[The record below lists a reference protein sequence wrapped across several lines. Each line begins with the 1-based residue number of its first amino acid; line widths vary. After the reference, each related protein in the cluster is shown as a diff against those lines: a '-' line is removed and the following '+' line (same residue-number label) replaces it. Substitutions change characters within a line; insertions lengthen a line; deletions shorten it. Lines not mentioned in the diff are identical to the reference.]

1 VVFLYAYSR
10 IGVRANAQW
19 AEGGIFRMTSRP
31 SGQDLAVGI
40 NLGHYRIAEKI
51 GAGGMGEVYR
61 AHDEHLARDVAIK
74 VLPAGTLSDQS
85 ARRHFRNEAL
95 ALSKLNHPGIAT
107 IYDFDTQDGV
117 DFLAMEYIPGI
128 TLSEKLAGRPLPE
141 KEVIALGAQLAEALA
156 AAHAEGVV
164 HRDLKPGNLRVTADG
179 RLKILDFGLAK
190 LRLPVAP
197 SAATE
202 SLEQPLAT
210 AGTLPYMAPEQLL
223 GEEVDARTDIHA
235 AGAVLYEMATGQR
248 PFGKSDHA
256 QLITA
261 ILQQAPARPG
271 QLNPQVSAELER
283 LIGKCLEKEPEN
295 RYQSAKELAVDL
307 RRLGAPS
314 SVTASWRVVERPRP
328 SVGRKILQGL
338 TAGLALTAV
347 LSLTA
352 ALLGTNLNRW
362 RERLFGTEAGARI
375 HSLAVLP
382 LANLSGDAEQEYFAD
397 GMTEDLI
404 TDLSKIGSLKVIS
417 RTSVMQYKNARKPLR
432 EIGRELGVEGVIEG
446 SVRRVGDR
454 VRITA
459 QLIYAPSDTHLW
471 AESYDRDL
479 HDVLKLQ
486 GEVAQVIANAVNAR
500 VTPQEQA
507 RLSGKRPI
515 DPEAYQAYLQGRYYW
530 NKRTEG
536 DIRRAI
542 GYFQQAINRD
552 PNYALA
558 YAGLADSY
566 LVLSLYSSAPW
577 KDTYRQ
583 AKAAATKALEI
594 DDNLAEA
601 HATLAS
607 TRAGEQ
613 WDLAGALTELARA
626 IQLNP
631 NYATGHQWYAE
642 YLICSGDAEKAIAEI
657 RRAQELDPL
666 SPVVTSTYGRILLQ
680 ARRYDEALAQAQKTL
695 QMDANFN
702 PGHQLL
708 GEVYEQR
715 GMFEEA
721 ITEGQKAATL
731 AGESA
736 EEAGRRAL
744 LLKSAYARNG
754 AKGYWEQRL
763 QLAMKDARQSKDLPY
778 ELADSSPYQLAVL
791 NARVGRNEAAVGL
804 LQKAFNEA
812 DFGLYYLKTSPALD
826 GLRSD
831 PRVASLMLRIGVT
844 QNR

>member
-1 VVFLYAYSR
+1 MASR
-10 IGVRANAQW
+10 A
-19 AEGGIFRMTSRP
+19 

-61 AHDEHLARDVAIK
+61 AHDEHLSRDVAIK
-74 VLPAGTLSDQS
+74 VLPSGTLSDQS

-117 DFLAMEYIPGI
+117 DFLVMEYIPGI
-128 TLSEKLAGRPLPE
+128 MLSEKLAGRPLTE
-141 KEVIALGAQLAEALA
+141 KEVIALATQLAEALA
-156 AAHAEGVV
+156 AAHAEGIV
-164 HRDLKPGNLRVTADG
+164 HRDLKPGNLRLTGDG

-190 LRLPVAP
+190 LGLPVIP
-197 SAATE
+197 GAATE
-202 SLEQPLAT
+202 SLDQTLAMS
-210 AGTLPYMAPEQLL
+210 GTLPYMAPEQLL
-223 GEEVDARTDIHA
+223 GKEADARTDIHA

-248 PFGKSDHA
+248 PFGKLERA

-261 ILQQAPARPG
+261 ILQQAPAPPG
-271 QLNPQVSAELER
+271 QLNPRVSAELER

-307 RRLGAPS
+307 RRLGTPS

-328 SVGRKILQGL
+328 RPGRKLLLGL
-338 TAGLALTAV
+338 TGVLVVTAV
-347 LSLTA
+347 L
-352 ALLGTNLNRW
+352 LGLNAMNGW
-362 RERLFGTEAGARI
+362 RERLLGKEAGAGI

-382 LANLSGDAEQEYFAD
+382 LVNLSGDPEQEYFAD
-397 GMTEDLI
+397 GMTEELI

-417 RTSVMQYKNARKPLR
+417 RTSVMQYKNARKPLPQ
-432 EIGRELGVEGVIEG
+432 IGRELGVEGVIEG
-446 SVRRVGDR
+446 SVQRVGDR
-454 VRITA
+454 VRISA
-459 QLIYAPSDTHLW
+459 QLIYAPGDTHLW
-471 AESYDRDL
+471 AETYDRDL

-486 GEVAQVIANAVNAR
+486 GEVARVIANEVNAR
-500 VTPQEQA
+500 VTPREQA
-507 RLSGKRPI
+507 GLSDKQPV

-530 NKRTEG
+530 NKRTEE
-536 DIRRAI
+536 DIRKAI
-542 GYFQQAINRD
+542 ASFQQAINKD

-566 LVLSLYSSAPW
+566 LILSIYSSAPW
-577 KDTYRQ
+577 KETYRE

-607 TRAGEQ
+607 TRAGED
-613 WDLAGALTELARA
+613 WDLQGALTELARA

-631 NYATGHQWYAE
+631 NYGTGHQWYAE
-642 YLICSGDAEKAIAEI
+642 YLICSGDTDKAIAEI

-666 SPVVTSTYGRILLQ
+666 SPVINSTYGRILFQ

-695 QMDANFN
+695 EMDANFY

-708 GEVYEQR
+708 AEVYEQQ
-715 GMFEEA
+715 GMFEAA
-721 ITEGQKAATL
+721 ITEGQRAATL

-736 EEAGRRAL
+736 EEAGRRADL
-744 LLKSAYARNG
+744 LRTAYASHG
-754 AKGYWEQRL
+754 ANAYWEQRL
-763 QLAMKDARQSKDLPY
+763 QLAMKDARLSKDLPY

-804 LQKAFNEA
+804 LQKAFNES
-812 DFGLYYLKTSPALD
+812 DFGLYYLKTAPALD

-844 QNR
+844 QHR

>member
-1 VVFLYAYSR
+1 MVSR
-10 IGVRANAQW
+10 A
-19 AEGGIFRMTSRP
+19 

-61 AHDEHLARDVAIK
+61 AHDEHLSRDVAIK
-74 VLPAGTLSDQS
+74 VLPSGTLSDAS
-85 ARRHFRNEAL
+85 ARKNFRNEAL
-95 ALSKLNHPGIAT
+95 ALSRLNHPGIAT

-117 DFLAMEYIPGI
+117 DFLVMEYIPGI
-128 TLSEKLAGRPLPE
+128 MLSEKLAGRPLAE
-141 KEVIALGAQLAEALA
+141 KEIIALGTQLAEALA

-164 HRDLKPGNLRVTADG
+164 HRDLKPGNLRVTGEG

-190 LRLPVAP
+190 LHLPVKP

-202 SLEQPLAT
+202 TVDHTLAMS
-210 AGTLPYMAPEQLL
+210 GTLPYMAPEQLL
-223 GEEVDARTDIHA
+223 GEDADARTDIHA

-248 PFGKSDHA
+248 PFGRLEGA

-261 ILQQAPARPG
+261 ILQQAPVPPG
-271 QLNPQVSAELER
+271 QLNPRVPAELER
-283 LIGKCLEKEPEN
+283 LIGKCLEKEREN

-307 RRLGAPS
+307 RRLSAPT
-314 SVTASWRVVERPRP
+314 SVTASWRVVERPR
-328 SVGRKILQGL
+328 SRRWRKIVL
-338 TAGLALTAV
+338 GLAAV
-347 LSLTA
+347 LVVA
-352 ALLGTNLNRW
+352 AVLLGLYAVSGW
-362 RERLFGTEAGARI
+362 RERLLGKGTGTGI

-382 LANLSGDAEQEYFAD
+382 LVNLSGDPEQEYFAD
-397 GMTEDLI
+397 GMTEELI

-417 RTSVMQYKNARKPLR
+417 RTSVMQYKNARKPLSQ
-432 EIGRELGVEGVIEG
+432 IGRELGVEGVIEG
-446 SVRRVGDR
+446 SVQRVGDR
-454 VRITA
+454 VRISA
-459 QLIYAPSDTHLW
+459 QLIYAPGDTHLW

-486 GEVAQVIANAVNAR
+486 GEVAQVIATEVNAR
-500 VTPQEQA
+500 VTPKEQA
-507 RLSGKRPI
+507 RLADKRPI

-530 NKRTEG
+530 NKRTEE
-536 DIRRAI
+536 DIRKAI
-542 GYFQQAINRD
+542 GYFQQAINKE

-566 LVLSLYSSAPW
+566 LILSIYSSAPW
-577 KDTYRQ
+577 QETYQQ

-594 DDNLAEA
+594 DDSLAEA
-601 HATLAS
+601 HATLAA
-607 TRAGEQ
+607 TRAGEY
-613 WDLAGALTELARA
+613 WDLNGALTELARA

-642 YLICSGDAEKAIAEI
+642 YLICSGDADKAIAEM

-666 SPVVTSTYGRILLQ
+666 SLVINSTYGRILFQ
-680 ARRYDEALAQAQKTL
+680 ARRYDGALAQARKTL
-695 QMDANFN
+695 EMDANFY

-708 GEVYEQR
+708 AEVYEQR

-721 ITEGQKAATL
+721 ITEGQRAATL

-736 EEAGRRAL
+736 EEARRRASL
-744 LLKSAYARNG
+744 LRSAYARNG
-754 AKGYWEQRL
+754 AKAYWEQRL
-763 QLAMKDARQSKDLPY
+763 QLAMIDAKQSKDLPY

-804 LQKAFNEA
+804 LQKAFNES
-812 DFGLYYLKTSPALD
+812 DYGLYYIKTAPALD

-831 PRVASLMLRIGVT
+831 PRVANLMLRIGVT
-844 QNR
+844 QKR

>member
-1 VVFLYAYSR
+1 
-10 IGVRANAQW
+10 
-19 AEGGIFRMTSRP
+19 MTSRP

-128 TLSEKLAGRPLPE
+128 TLSEKLAGRPLAE
-141 KEVIALGAQLAEALA
+141 KEVIVLGTQLAEALA

-164 HRDLKPGNLRVTADG
+164 HRDLKPGNLRVTGDG

-190 LRLPVAP
+190 LRLPVVPGAP
-197 SAATE
+197 TE
-202 SLEQPLAT
+202 SIDQTLAMS
-210 AGTLPYMAPEQLL
+210 GTLPYMAPEQLL
-223 GEEVDARTDIHA
+223 GEDADARTDIHA
-235 AGAVLYEMATGQR
+235 AGAVLYEMTTGQR
-248 PFGKSDHA
+248 PFGKMERV

-261 ILQQAPARPG
+261 ILRQAPAPPA

-307 RRLGAPS
+307 RRLGTSS
-314 SVTASWRVVERPRP
+314 SVTASWRVVERPR
-328 SVGRKILQGL
+328 SRRGRKVLLGL
-338 TAGLALTAV
+338 TGV
-347 LSLTA
+347 LVVT
-352 ALLGTNLNRW
+352 ALLLGLNAASGW
-362 RERLFGTEAGARI
+362 RERLLGKEAGAGI

-382 LANLSGDAEQEYFAD
+382 LANLSGDPEQEYFAD
-397 GMTEDLI
+397 GMTEELI

-417 RTSVMQYKNARKPLR
+417 RTSVMQYKDARKSLR

-479 HDVLKLQ
+479 HDVLRLQ
-486 GEVAQVIANAVNAR
+486 GEVAQVIANEVNAK
-500 VTPQEQA
+500 VTPQEKA
-507 RLSGKRPI
+507 RLSGKRPV
-515 DPEAYQAYLQGRYYW
+515 DPEAYQAYLEGRYYW
-530 NKRTEG
+530 NKRTEE
-536 DIRRAI
+536 DIRKAI
-542 GYFQQAINRD
+542 GYFQQAINKN

-577 KDTYRQ
+577 QDTYRQ

-601 HATLAS
+601 HAALAS

-642 YLICSGDAEKAIAEI
+642 YMICSGDAEKAIAEI

-666 SPVVTSTYGRILLQ
+666 SLVINSTYGYILFQ
-680 ARRYDEALAQAQKTL
+680 ARRYDDALAQARKTL
-695 QMDANFN
+695 GMDANFYL
-702 PGHQLL
+702 GHELL
-708 GEVYEQR
+708 AEVYEQR

-721 ITEGQKAATL
+721 STERERAATL

-744 LLKSAYARNG
+744 LLRSAYARKG
-754 AKGYWEQRL
+754 AKAYWQERL
-763 QLAMKDARQSKDLPY
+763 QLAMKDAKQSKDLPY
-778 ELADSSPYQLAVL
+778 DLTDSSPYRLAVL
-791 NARVGRNEAAVGL
+791 NARAGQNEAAIGL
-804 LQKAFNEA
+804 LQRAFNER
-812 DFGLYYLKTSPALD
+812 DYGLYYLKTVPALD

-831 PRVASLMLRIGVT
+831 PRVANLMLRIGIT

>member
-1 VVFLYAYSR
+1 M
-10 IGVRANAQW
+10 I
-19 AEGGIFRMTSRP
+19 SRP

-61 AHDEHLARDVAIK
+61 AHDEHLSRDVAIK
-74 VLPAGTLSDQS
+74 VLPSGTLSDQS

-117 DFLAMEYIPGI
+117 DFLVMEYIPGI
-128 TLSEKLAGRPLPE
+128 TLSEKLAGRPLAE
-141 KEVIALGAQLAEALA
+141 KEVIALGMQLAEALA

-164 HRDLKPGNLRVTADG
+164 HRDLKPGNLRVTGDG

-190 LRLPVAP
+190 LRVPVMP

-202 SLEQPLAT
+202 SIDQTLAT
-210 AGTLPYMAPEQLL
+210 VGTLPYMAPEQLL
-223 GEEVDARTDIHA
+223 GEEADVRTDIHA

-248 PFGKSDHA
+248 PFGKMEHA

-261 ILQQAPARPG
+261 ILRQAPAPPA
-271 QLNPQVSAELER
+271 QLNPQVPAELER

-307 RRLGAPS
+307 RRLGTPS
-314 SVTASWRVVERPRP
+314 SVTASWRVLERPR
-328 SVGRKILQGL
+328 STVRRKVLL
-338 TAGLALTAV
+338 GLAGVPVVTAV
-347 LSLTA
+347 L
-352 ALLGTNLNRW
+352 LGLNAVSGW
-362 RERLFGTEAGARI
+362 RERLLGKKPGAGI

-382 LANLSGDAEQEYFAD
+382 LANLSGDPEQEYFAD
-397 GMTEDLI
+397 GMTEELI

-417 RTSVMQYKNARKPLR
+417 RTSVMQYKDARKPLR
-432 EIGRELGVEGVIEG
+432 EIGRELGVDGVIEG

-486 GEVAQVIANAVNAR
+486 GEVAQVIANEVNAK

-515 DPEAYQAYLQGRYYW
+515 DPDAYQAYLQGRYYW
-530 NKRTEG
+530 NKRTEE
-536 DIRRAI
+536 DIRKAI
-542 GYFQQAINRD
+542 GYFQQAINKD

-566 LVLSLYSSAPW
+566 LVMSLYSSAPW
-577 KDTYRQ
+577 QDTYRQ

-607 TRAGEQ
+607 TRAGEE

-666 SPVVTSTYGRILLQ
+666 SLVINSTYGSVLFQ
-680 ARRYDEALAQAQKTL
+680 ARRFDDALAQARKTL
-695 QMDANFN
+695 GMDANFYL
-702 PGHQLL
+702 GHQLL
-708 GEVYEQR
+708 AEVYEQR
-715 GMFEEA
+715 GMFEDA
-721 ITEGQKAATL
+721 ITERQRAATL

-736 EEAGRRAL
+736 EEAGRRASL
-744 LLKSAYARNG
+744 LRSAYAKKG
-754 AKGYWEQRL
+754 AKAYWQERL
-763 QLAMKDARQSKDLPY
+763 QLAMKDAKQSKDLPY
-778 ELADSSPYQLAVL
+778 ELTDSSPYRLAVL
-791 NARVGRNEAAVGL
+791 NARTGRNEAAIGL
-804 LQKAFNEA
+804 LQKAFNER
-812 DFGLYYLKTSPALD
+812 DYGLYYLKAAPALD
-826 GLRSD
+826 GLRTD
-831 PRVASLMLRIGVT
+831 PRVASLMSRIGVT

>member
-1 VVFLYAYSR
+1 MAS
-10 IGVRANAQW
+10 GA
-19 AEGGIFRMTSRP
+19 

-85 ARRHFRNEAL
+85 ARRHFRKEAL

-107 IYDFDTQDGV
+107 IYDFDTQNGV
-117 DFLAMEYIPGI
+117 DFLVMEYIPGI
-128 TLSEKLAGRPLPE
+128 TLNEKLAGRALTE
-141 KEVIALGAQLAEALA
+141 KEVIALGTQLAEGLA
-156 AAHAEGVV
+156 AAHSEGVV
-164 HRDLKPGNLRVTADG
+164 HRDLKPGNLRVTGDG

-190 LRLPVAP
+190 LELPVIP
-197 SAATE
+197 GAATE
-202 SLEQPLAT
+202 SLTDSQAT

-235 AGAVLYEMATGQR
+235 AGAVLYEMATGKR
-248 PFGKSDHA
+248 PFGKLEHA

-261 ILQQAPARPG
+261 ILRQAPPSPS
-271 QLNPQVSAELER
+271 QLNPQMSAELER

-307 RRLGAPS
+307 RRLGTPS
-314 SVTASWRVVERPRP
+314 TVTASWRVVKKPR
-328 SVGRKILQGL
+328 STVGRKVLLGL
-338 TAGLALTAV
+338 TGLLALAAV
-347 LSLTA
+347 LL
-352 ALLGTNLNRW
+352 ALNLNGW
-362 RERLFGTEAGARI
+362 RERLFGMHAGARI

-382 LANLSGDAEQEYFAD
+382 LVNLSRDPEQEYFAD
-397 GMTEDLI
+397 GMTEELI

-417 RTSVMQYKNARKPLR
+417 RTSVMQYKNARKPLPQ
-432 EIGRELGVEGVIEG
+432 IGRELGVEGVIEG
-446 SVRRVGDR
+446 SVQRVGDR
-454 VRITA
+454 VRISA
-459 QLIYAPSDTHLW
+459 QLIYAPGDTHLW

-486 GEVAQVIANAVNAR
+486 GEVAQVIANEVNAR
-500 VTPQEQA
+500 VTPKEQA
-507 RLSGKRPI
+507 RLADKRPI
-515 DPEAYQAYLQGRYYW
+515 DPEAYQAYLEGRYYW

-536 DIRRAI
+536 DIRKAI
-542 GYFQQAINRD
+542 GYFQQAINKD

-566 LVLSLYSSAPW
+566 LILSIYSSAPW
-577 KDTYRQ
+577 QETYRQ

-601 HATLAS
+601 HATLAA
-607 TRAGEQ
+607 TRAGEH
-613 WDLAGALTELARA
+613 WDLEGALTEGARA

-642 YLICSGDAEKAIAEI
+642 YLMCSGDADKAIAEI
-657 RRAQELDPL
+657 RRAQEMDPL
-666 SPVVTSTYGRILLQ
+666 SLVINSTYGRILFQ
-680 ARRYDEALAQAQKTL
+680 ARRYDDALAQAQKTL
-695 QMDANFN
+695 EMDANFY

-708 GEVYEQR
+708 ADVYEQR
-715 GMFEEA
+715 DMFEEA
-721 ITEGQKAATL
+721 ITEGQRAATL
-731 AGESA
+731 AGETV

-744 LLKSAYARNG
+744 LLKSAYEKNG
-754 AKGYWEQRL
+754 AKGYWQERL
-763 QLAMKDARQSKDLPY
+763 QLAMKDAKQSKDLPY

-804 LQKAFNEA
+804 LQKAFNEP
-812 DFGLYYLKTSPALD
+812 DYGLYYLKTSPALD

-831 PRVASLMLRIGVT
+831 PRVVSLMLRIGVT

>member
-1 VVFLYAYSR
+1 
-10 IGVRANAQW
+10 
-19 AEGGIFRMTSRP
+19 MTSRP

-128 TLSEKLAGRPLPE
+128 TLSEKLAGRPLAE
-141 KEVIALGAQLAEALA
+141 KEVIALGTQLAEALA

-164 HRDLKPGNLRVTADG
+164 HRDLKPGNLRVTGDG

-190 LRLPVAP
+190 LRLPVVP
-197 SAATE
+197 GAATE
-202 SLEQPLAT
+202 SIDQTLAMS
-210 AGTLPYMAPEQLL
+210 GTLPYMAPEQLL
-223 GEEVDARTDIHA
+223 GEDADARTDIHA
-235 AGAVLYEMATGQR
+235 AGAVLYEMTTGQR
-248 PFGKSDHA
+248 PFGKMERV

-261 ILQQAPARPG
+261 ILRQAPAPPA

-307 RRLGAPS
+307 RRLGTSS
-314 SVTASWRVVERPRP
+314 SVTASWRVVERPR
-328 SVGRKILQGL
+328 SRLRRK
-338 TAGLALTAV
+338 
-347 LSLTA
+347 
-352 ALLGTNLNRW
+352 ALLGLTGVLVVTALLLGLNAVTGW
-362 RERLFGTEAGARI
+362 RERLLGKQAGAGI

-382 LANLSGDAEQEYFAD
+382 LANLSGDPEQEYFAD
-397 GMTEDLI
+397 GMTEELI

-417 RTSVMQYKNARKPLR
+417 RTSVMQYKDARKPLR

-479 HDVLKLQ
+479 HDVLRLQ
-486 GEVAQVIANAVNAR
+486 GEVAQVIANEVNAK
-500 VTPQEQA
+500 VTPQEKA
-507 RLSGKRPI
+507 RLSGKRPV

-530 NKRTEG
+530 NKRTEE
-536 DIRRAI
+536 DIRKAI
-542 GYFQQAINRD
+542 GYFQQAINKN

-577 KDTYRQ
+577 QDTYRQ

-601 HATLAS
+601 HAALAS

-642 YLICSGDAEKAIAEI
+642 YMICSGDAEKAIAEI

-666 SPVVTSTYGRILLQ
+666 SLVINSTYGYILFQ
-680 ARRYDEALAQAQKTL
+680 ARRYDDALAQARKTL
-695 QMDANFN
+695 GMDANFYL
-702 PGHQLL
+702 GHELL
-708 GEVYEQR
+708 AEVYEQR

-721 ITEGQKAATL
+721 STERERAATL

-744 LLKSAYARNG
+744 LLRSAYARKG
-754 AKGYWEQRL
+754 AKAYWQERL
-763 QLAMKDARQSKDLPY
+763 QLAMKDAKQSKDLPY
-778 ELADSSPYQLAVL
+778 DLTDSSPYRLAVL
-791 NARVGRNEAAVGL
+791 NARAGQNEAAIGL
-804 LQKAFNEA
+804 LQRAFNER
-812 DFGLYYLKTSPALD
+812 DYGLYYLKTVPALD

-831 PRVASLMLRIGVT
+831 PRVANLMLRIGIT

>member
-1 VVFLYAYSR
+1 
-10 IGVRANAQW
+10 
-19 AEGGIFRMTSRP
+19 MTSRP

-61 AHDEHLARDVAIK
+61 AHDEHLSRDVAIK
-74 VLPAGTLSDQS
+74 VLPSGTLSDQS

-117 DFLAMEYIPGI
+117 DFLVMEYIPGI
-128 TLSEKLAGRPLPE
+128 TLSEKLAGRPLAE
-141 KEVIALGAQLAEALA
+141 KEVIALGTQLAEALA

-164 HRDLKPGNLRVTADG
+164 HRDLKPGNVRVTGDG

-190 LRLPVAP
+190 LQLPVMP
-197 SAATE
+197 NAATE
-202 SLEQPLAT
+202 SIDQTLARS
-210 AGTLPYMAPEQLL
+210 GTLPYMAPEQLL
-223 GEEVDARTDIHA
+223 GEEADPRTDIHA

-248 PFGKSDHA
+248 PFGKLERA

-261 ILQQAPARPG
+261 ILQQAPAPPG
-271 QLNPQVSAELER
+271 QLNPRVPADLER

-307 RRLGAPS
+307 RRLSTPS
-314 SVTASWRVVERPRP
+314 SVKASWRVVERPR
-328 SVGRKILQGL
+328 SRVRRKALLGL
-338 TAGLALTAV
+338 TGVLALTAV
-347 LSLTA
+347 LATA
-352 ALLGTNLNRW
+352 VLLGLNLNRW
-362 RERLFGTEAGARI
+362 RDRLLGKEAGARI

-382 LANLSGDAEQEYFAD
+382 LVNLSGDPEQEYFAD
-397 GMTEDLI
+397 GMTEELI

-417 RTSVMQYKNARKPLR
+417 RTSVMQYKDARKPLR

-459 QLIYAPSDTHLW
+459 QLIYASSDTHLW

-486 GEVAQVIANAVNAR
+486 GEVAQIIANEVNAK

-507 RLSGKRPI
+507 RLSGKRSI

-530 NKRTEG
+530 NKRTEE
-536 DIRRAI
+536 DIQKAI
-542 GYFQQAINRD
+542 GYFQKAINKD

-566 LVLSLYSSAPW
+566 LVLSLYSNAPW
-577 KDTYRQ
+577 QDTYRQ

-642 YLICSGDAEKAIAEI
+642 YLVCSGDAEKAIAQI

-666 SPVVTSTYGRILLQ
+666 SLVINSTYGYILFQ
-680 ARRYDEALAQAQKTL
+680 ARRYDDALAQARKTL
-695 QMDANFN
+695 GMDANFYL
-702 PGHQLL
+702 GHQLL
-708 GEVYEQR
+708 GEVNEQR

-721 ITEGQKAATL
+721 ITERQRAATL

-744 LLKSAYARNG
+744 LLRSAYAKKG
-754 AKGYWEQRL
+754 AKGYWQERL
-763 QLAMKDARQSKDLPY
+763 QLAMKDAKQSKDLPY
-778 ELADSSPYQLAVL
+778 ELTDSSPYRLAVL
-791 NARVGRNEAAVGL
+791 NARAGRNEAAIGL
-804 LQKAFNEA
+804 LQKAFNQH
-812 DFGLYYLKTSPALD
+812 DYGLYYLKTAPALD

-831 PRVASLMLRIGVT
+831 PRVASLMLRIGLV

>member
-1 VVFLYAYSR
+1 
-10 IGVRANAQW
+10 
-19 AEGGIFRMTSRP
+19 MTSRP

-40 NLGHYRIAEKI
+40 NLRHYRIAEKI

-117 DFLAMEYIPGI
+117 DFLVMEYIPGI
-128 TLSEKLAGRPLPE
+128 TLSEKLAGRPLAE
-141 KEVIALGAQLAEALA
+141 KEVIALGTQLAEALV

-164 HRDLKPGNLRVTADG
+164 HRDLKPGNLRVTGEG

-190 LRLPVAP
+190 LRLPVMP
-197 SAATE
+197 GAATE
-202 SLEQPLAT
+202 SVDQTLAM

-223 GEEVDARTDIHA
+223 GEEADARTDIHA
-235 AGAVLYEMATGQR
+235 AGAVLYEMTTGQR
-248 PFGKSDHA
+248 PFGKMERV

-261 ILQQAPARPG
+261 ILQQVPAPPV
-271 QLNPQVSAELER
+271 QLNPQVPAELER

-307 RRLGAPS
+307 RRLGTSS
-314 SVTASWRVVERPRP
+314 SVTASWRVVERPR
-328 SVGRKILQGL
+328 SRLRRKVLLGL
-338 TAGLALTAV
+338 TGV
-347 LSLTA
+347 LVVT
-352 ALLGTNLNRW
+352 ALLLGLNVVSGW
-362 RERLFGTEAGARI
+362 RERLLGKEAGAGI

-382 LANLSGDAEQEYFAD
+382 LANLSGDPEQEYFAD
-397 GMTEDLI
+397 GMTEELI

-486 GEVAQVIANAVNAR
+486 GEVAQVIANEVNAK
-500 VTPQEQA
+500 VTPQEKA
-507 RLSGKRPI
+507 GLSGKSPI

-530 NKRTEG
+530 NKRTEE
-536 DIRRAI
+536 DIRKAI
-542 GYFQQAINRD
+542 GYFQQAINKN

-566 LVLSLYSSAPW
+566 LVLSLYSSASW
-577 KDTYRQ
+577 QDTYRQ

-601 HATLAS
+601 HAALAS

-613 WDLAGALTELARA
+613 WDLVGALTELARA

-642 YLICSGDAEKAIAEI
+642 YLICSGDADKAITEI

-666 SPVVTSTYGRILLQ
+666 SLVINSTYGYILFQ
-680 ARRYDEALAQAQKTL
+680 ARRYDDALAQARKTL
-695 QMDANFN
+695 GMDANFYL
-702 PGHQLL
+702 GHQLL
-708 GEVYEQR
+708 AEVYEQR

-721 ITEGQKAATL
+721 ITERQRAATL

-736 EEAGRRAL
+736 EEAGRRSL
-744 LLKSAYARNG
+744 LLRSAYARKG
-754 AKGYWEQRL
+754 AKAYWQERL
-763 QLAMKDARQSKDLPY
+763 QLAMNDAKQSKDLPY
-778 ELADSSPYQLAVL
+778 DLADSSPYRLAVF
-791 NARVGRNEAAVGL
+791 NARAGQNEAAIGL
-804 LQKAFNEA
+804 LQKAFNER
-812 DFGLYYLKTSPALD
+812 DYGLYYLKTVPALD

-831 PRVASLMLRIGVT
+831 PRVASLMLRIGIA
-844 QNR
+844 QNK

>member
-1 VVFLYAYSR
+1 
-10 IGVRANAQW
+10 
-19 AEGGIFRMTSRP
+19 MTSRP

-61 AHDEHLARDVAIK
+61 AHDEHLSRDVAIK
-74 VLPAGTLSDQS
+74 VLPSGTLSDQS
-85 ARRHFRNEAL
+85 ARRHLRNEAL

-117 DFLAMEYIPGI
+117 DFLVMEYIPGI
-128 TLSEKLAGRPLPE
+128 TLSEKLAGRPLAE
-141 KEVIALGAQLAEALA
+141 KEVIALGMQLAEALA

-164 HRDLKPGNLRVTADG
+164 HRDLKPGNLRVTGDG

-190 LRLPVAP
+190 LRVPVMP

-202 SLEQPLAT
+202 SIDQLAMV
-210 AGTLPYMAPEQLL
+210 GTLPYMAPEQLL
-223 GEEVDARTDIHA
+223 GEEADVRTDIHA

-248 PFGKSDHA
+248 PFGKMEHA
-256 QLITA
+256 QLIMA
-261 ILQQAPARPG
+261 ILRQAPAPPA
-271 QLNPQVSAELER
+271 QLNPQVPAELER

-307 RRLGAPS
+307 RRLGTPS
-314 SVTASWRVVERPRP
+314 SVTASWRVVERPR
-328 SVGRKILQGL
+328 STVRRKVLL
-338 TAGLALTAV
+338 SLAGVPVVTAV
-347 LSLTA
+347 L
-352 ALLGTNLNRW
+352 LGLNVVSGW
-362 RERLFGTEAGARI
+362 RERLLGKKAGAGI

-382 LANLSGDAEQEYFAD
+382 LANLSGDPEQEYFAD
-397 GMTEDLI
+397 GMTEELI

-417 RTSVMQYKNARKPLR
+417 RTSVMQYKDARKPLR
-432 EIGRELGVEGVIEG
+432 EIGRELGVDGVIEG

-486 GEVAQVIANAVNAR
+486 GEVAQVIANEINAK

-515 DPEAYQAYLQGRYYW
+515 DPAAYQAYLQGRYYW
-530 NKRTEG
+530 NKRTEE
-536 DIRRAI
+536 DIQKAI
-542 GYFQQAINRD
+542 GYFQQAINKD

-566 LVLSLYSSAPW
+566 LILSIYSSAPW
-577 KDTYRQ
+577 QETYRQ

-601 HATLAS
+601 HATLAA
-607 TRAGEQ
+607 TRAGEH
-613 WDLAGALTELARA
+613 WDLEGALTEGARA

-642 YLICSGDAEKAIAEI
+642 YLICSGDADKAIAEI
-657 RRAQELDPL
+657 RRAQEMDPL
-666 SPVVTSTYGRILLQ
+666 SLVINSTYGRILFQ
-680 ARRYDEALAQAQKTL
+680 ARRYDDALAQAQKTL
-695 QMDANFN
+695 EMDANFY

-708 GEVYEQR
+708 ADVYEQR
-715 GMFEEA
+715 DMFEEA
-721 ITEGQKAATL
+721 ITEGQRAATL
-731 AGESA
+731 AGETA

-744 LLKSAYARNG
+744 LLKSAYEKNG
-754 AKGYWEQRL
+754 AKGYWQERL
-763 QLAMKDARQSKDLPY
+763 QLAMKDAKQSKDLPY

-804 LQKAFNEA
+804 LQKAFNEP
-812 DFGLYYLKTSPALD
+812 DYGLYYLKTSPALD

-831 PRVASLMLRIGVT
+831 PRVVSLMLRIGVT

>member
-1 VVFLYAYSR
+1 
-10 IGVRANAQW
+10 
-19 AEGGIFRMTSRP
+19 MTSRP

-40 NLGHYRIAEKI
+40 NLGHYRIADKI

-117 DFLAMEYIPGI
+117 DFLVMEYIPGI
-128 TLSEKLAGRPLPE
+128 TLSEKLAGRPLAE
-141 KEVIALGAQLAEALA
+141 KEVIALGVQLAEALA

-164 HRDLKPGNLRVTADG
+164 HRDLKPGNLRVTGDG

-190 LRLPVAP
+190 LWLPVMP

-202 SLEQPLAT
+202 SIDQTLAM

-223 GEEVDARTDIHA
+223 GQDADARTDIHA

-248 PFGKSDHA
+248 PFGKLERA

-261 ILQQAPARPG
+261 ILQQSPAPPG
-271 QLNPQVSAELER
+271 QLNPRVPAELER

-307 RRLGAPS
+307 RRLSTPS
-314 SVTASWRVVERPRP
+314 SVTASWRVVERPR
-328 SVGRKILQGL
+328 SRLRRKVVLGL
-338 TAGLALTAV
+338 TGVLVVTAV
-347 LSLTA
+347 L
-352 ALLGTNLNRW
+352 LGLNAVNGW
-362 RERLFGTEAGARI
+362 RERLLGKEAGAGI

-382 LANLSGDAEQEYFAD
+382 LVNLSGDPEQEYFAD
-397 GMTEDLI
+397 GMTEELI

-417 RTSVMQYKNARKPLR
+417 RTSVMQYKNARKPLPQ
-432 EIGRELGVEGVIEG
+432 IGRELGVEGVIEG
-446 SVRRVGDR
+446 SVQRVGDR
-454 VRITA
+454 VRISA
-459 QLIYAPSDTHLW
+459 QLIYAPGDTHLW

-486 GEVAQVIANAVNAR
+486 GEVAQVIANEVNAR
-500 VTPQEQA
+500 VTPKEQA
-507 RLSGKRPI
+507 RLADKRPI

-530 NKRTEG
+530 NKRTQE
-536 DIRRAI
+536 DIRKAI
-542 GYFQQAINRD
+542 GYFQQAINKD

-566 LVLSLYSSAPW
+566 LILSIYSSAPW
-577 KDTYRQ
+577 QDTYRQ

-601 HATLAS
+601 HATLAA
-607 TRAGEQ
+607 TRAGEH
-613 WDLAGALTELARA
+613 WDLEGALTELARA

-642 YLICSGDAEKAIAEI
+642 YLICSGDADKAIAEI

-666 SPVVTSTYGRILLQ
+666 SLVINSTYGRILFQ

-695 QMDANFN
+695 EMDANFY

-708 GEVYEQR
+708 AEVYEQR

-721 ITEGQKAATL
+721 ITEGQRAATL

-736 EEAGRRAL
+736 EEVGRRAL
-744 LLKSAYARNG
+744 LMRSAYARNG
-754 AKGYWEQRL
+754 AKAYWEQRL
-763 QLAMKDARQSKDLPY
+763 QLAMKDASQSKDLPY

-812 DFGLYYLKTSPALD
+812 DYGLYYLKTAPALD

>member
-1 VVFLYAYSR
+1 
-10 IGVRANAQW
+10 
-19 AEGGIFRMTSRP
+19 MTSRP

-61 AHDEHLARDVAIK
+61 AHDEHLSRDVAIK
-74 VLPAGTLSDQS
+74 VLPSGTLSDQS

-117 DFLAMEYIPGI
+117 DFLVMEYIPGI
-128 TLSEKLAGRPLPE
+128 TLSEKLAGRPLAE
-141 KEVIALGAQLAEALA
+141 KEVIALGTQLAEALA

-164 HRDLKPGNLRVTADG
+164 HRDLKPGNLRVTGDG

-190 LRLPVAP
+190 LRLPVVP

-202 SLEQPLAT
+202 SIDQTLAM

-223 GEEVDARTDIHA
+223 GEEADARTDLHA

-248 PFGKSDHA
+248 PFGKMESA
-256 QLITA
+256 QLIAA
-261 ILQQAPARPG
+261 ILRQAPAPPA
-271 QLNPQVSAELER
+271 QLNPQVPAELER

-307 RRLGAPS
+307 RRLGTPS
-314 SVTASWRVVERPRP
+314 SVTASWRVVERPRTR
-328 SVGRKILQGL
+328 VRRNVLL
-338 TAGLALTAV
+338 GLAGV
-347 LSLTA
+347 LVVLMVT
-352 ALLGTNLNRW
+352 ALLLGLNALSGW
-362 RERLFGTEAGARI
+362 RERLFGKEAGTGI

-382 LANLSGDAEQEYFAD
+382 LANLSGDPEQEYFAD
-397 GMTEDLI
+397 GMTEELI

-417 RTSVMQYKNARKPLR
+417 RTSVMQYKDARKPLR

-479 HDVLKLQ
+479 HDILKLQ
-486 GEVAQVIANAVNAR
+486 GEVAQVIANEVNAK

-515 DPEAYQAYLQGRYYW
+515 DPEVYQAYLQGRYYW
-530 NKRTEG
+530 NKRTEE
-536 DIRRAI
+536 DIRKAI
-542 GYFQQAINRD
+542 GYFQQAINKD

-566 LVLSLYSSAPW
+566 LVLSLYSSASW
-577 KDTYRQ
+577 QDTYRQ

-594 DDNLAEA
+594 DDSLAEA

-642 YLICSGDAEKAIAEI
+642 YLICWGDAEKAIAEI

-666 SPVVTSTYGRILLQ
+666 SPVVNSTYGRILLQ
-680 ARRYDEALAQAQKTL
+680 ARRYDGALAQAQKTL
-695 QMDANFN
+695 QMDANFY

-708 GEVYEQR
+708 AEVYEQR
-715 GMFEEA
+715 GRFEEA
-721 ITEGQKAATL
+721 ITEGQRAATL
-731 AGESA
+731 AGENA

-744 LLKSAYARNG
+744 LLRRGYARNG

-791 NARVGRNEAAVGL
+791 NARLGRNEAAVGL

-812 DFGLYYLKTSPALD
+812 DFGLYYLKTAPALD

>member
-1 VVFLYAYSR
+1 
-10 IGVRANAQW
+10 
-19 AEGGIFRMTSRP
+19 MTSRP

-61 AHDEHLARDVAIK
+61 AHDEHLSRDVAIK
-74 VLPAGTLSDQS
+74 VLPSGTLSDQS

-107 IYDFDTQDGV
+107 IYDFDTQEGV
-117 DFLAMEYIPGI
+117 DFLVMEYIPGI
-128 TLSEKLAGRPLPE
+128 TLSEKLAGRPLAE
-141 KEVIALGAQLAEALA
+141 KEVIALGMQLAEALA

-164 HRDLKPGNLRVTADG
+164 HRDLKPGNLRATGDG

-190 LRLPVAP
+190 LRVPVMP
-197 SAATE
+197 GAATE
-202 SLEQPLAT
+202 SIDQTLAMV
-210 AGTLPYMAPEQLL
+210 GTLPYMAPEQLL
-223 GEEVDARTDIHA
+223 GEEADARTDIHA

-248 PFGKSDHA
+248 PFGKMERA

-261 ILQQAPARPG
+261 ILRQAPAPPA
-271 QLNPQVSAELER
+271 QLNPQVPAELER

-307 RRLGAPS
+307 RRLGTPS
-314 SVTASWRVVERPRP
+314 SVTASWRVVERPR
-328 SVGRKILQGL
+328 SRVRRKVLL
-338 TAGLALTAV
+338 GLAGVLVVTAV
-347 LSLTA
+347 L
-352 ALLGTNLNRW
+352 LGLNAVSGW
-362 RERLFGTEAGARI
+362 RERPLGNKAGAGI

-382 LANLSGDAEQEYFAD
+382 LANLSGDPEQEYFAD
-397 GMTEDLI
+397 GMTEELI

-432 EIGRELGVEGVIEG
+432 EIGRELGVDGVIEG

-486 GEVAQVIANAVNAR
+486 GEVAQVIANEVNAK

-536 DIRRAI
+536 DIRKAI
-542 GYFQQAINRD
+542 GYFQQAINKD

-566 LVLSLYSSAPW
+566 LVMSLYSSAPW
-577 KDTYRQ
+577 QDTYRQ

-666 SPVVTSTYGRILLQ
+666 SLVINSTYGSVLFQ
-680 ARRYDEALAQAQKTL
+680 ARRFDDALAQARKTVG
-695 QMDANFN
+695 MDANFYL
-702 PGHQLL
+702 GHQLL
-708 GEVYEQR
+708 AEVYEQR
-715 GMFEEA
+715 GMFEDA
-721 ITEGQKAATL
+721 ITERQRAATL
-731 AGESA
+731 AGENA
-736 EEAGRRAL
+736 EDAGRRASL
-744 LLKSAYARNG
+744 LRSAYAK
-754 AKGYWEQRL
+754 KGPKAYWEERL
-763 QLAMKDARQSKDLPY
+763 QLAMKDAKQSKDLPY
-778 ELADSSPYQLAVL
+778 ELTDSSPFRLAVL
-791 NARVGRNEAAVGL
+791 NARAGRNEAAIGL
-804 LQKAFNEA
+804 LQKAFNER
-812 DFGLYYLKTSPALD
+812 DYGLYYLKAAPALD

>member
-1 VVFLYAYSR
+1 
-10 IGVRANAQW
+10 
-19 AEGGIFRMTSRP
+19 MTSRAP
-31 SGQDLAVGI
+31 GQNLAVGI

-61 AHDEHLARDVAIK
+61 AHDEHLSRDVAIK

-85 ARRHFRNEAL
+85 ARRHFRNEAM

-117 DFLAMEYIPGI
+117 DFLVMEYIPGI
-128 TLSEKLAGRPLPE
+128 TLSEKLAGRPLTE
-141 KEVIALGAQLAEALA
+141 KEVVALGTQLAEALA

-164 HRDLKPGNLRVTADG
+164 HRDLKPGNLRVTGDG

-202 SLEQPLAT
+202 SLDQTLAM

-248 PFGKSDHA
+248 PFGKLERA
-256 QLITA
+256 QLVTA
-261 ILQQAPARPG
+261 ILRQAPAPPG
-271 QLNPQVSAELER
+271 QLNPQVPAELER
-283 LIGKCLEKEPEN
+283 LIGKCLEKEPED

-307 RRLGAPS
+307 RRLGTPS
-314 SVTASWRVVERPRP
+314 SVTASWRVVERPR
-328 SVGRKILQGL
+328 SRVRKKVLL
-338 TAGLALTAV
+338 GLAGALVV
-347 LSLTA
+347 LMVT
-352 ALLGTNLNRW
+352 ALLLGLNALNGW
-362 RERLFGTEAGARI
+362 RERLLGKEAGAGI

-382 LANLSGDAEQEYFAD
+382 LANLSGDPEQEYFAD
-397 GMTEDLI
+397 GMTEELI

-417 RTSVMQYKNARKPLR
+417 RTSVMQYKDARKPLR

-486 GEVAQVIANAVNAR
+486 GEVAQVIANEVNAK

-507 RLSGKRPI
+507 RLAGKQAI
-515 DPEAYQAYLQGRYYW
+515 DPEAHQAYLKGRYYW
-530 NKRTEG
+530 NKRTKEG
-536 DIRRAI
+536 LREAI
-542 GYFQQAINRD
+542 GYFQQAVD
-552 PNYALA
+552 KEPNYALA
-558 YAGLADSY
+558 YTGLADSY
-566 LVLSLYSSAPW
+566 VVLGLYSNAPW
-577 KDTYRQ
+577 QETYRQ
-583 AKAAATKALEI
+583 AKAAVTKALEI

-601 HATLAS
+601 HAALAVI
-607 TRAGEQ
+607 RAGEQ
-613 WDLAGALTELARA
+613 WDLGGALAEFARA

-642 YLICSGDAEKAIAEI
+642 YLICLGDADQAIAEI
-657 RRAQELDPL
+657 RRAQVLDPL
-666 SPVVTSTYGRILLQ
+666 SLVVSSTSGNILFQ
-680 ARRYDEALAQAQKTL
+680 ARRYEDAIAQAQRTL
-695 QMDANFN
+695 EMDANFY
-702 PGHQLL
+702 PAHQLL
-708 GEVYEQR
+708 ADVYEQR

-721 ITEGQKAATL
+721 IAERQKAATL
-731 AGESA
+731 GGQSA
-736 EEAGRRAL
+736 DEAGRRAL
-744 LLKSAYARNG
+744 LLRSVYAKNG
-754 AKGYWEQRL
+754 AKAYWQVRL
-763 QLAMKDARQSKDLPY
+763 QLAMKDAKQSKDLPY
-778 ELADSSPYQLAVL
+778 ELTDSSPYQLAVL
-791 NARVGRNEAAVGL
+791 NARVGRNEAAVSL
-804 LQKAFNEA
+804 LQKAFDER
-812 DFGLYYLKTSPALD
+812 DYGLYLLKTAPALD

-844 QNR
+844 QTR

>member
-1 VVFLYAYSR
+1 
-10 IGVRANAQW
+10 
-19 AEGGIFRMTSRP
+19 MTSRP

-61 AHDEHLARDVAIK
+61 AHDEHLSRDVAIK
-74 VLPAGTLSDQS
+74 VLPSGTLSDQS

-117 DFLAMEYIPGI
+117 DFLVMEYIPGI
-128 TLSEKLAGRPLPE
+128 TLSEKLAGRPLAE
-141 KEVIALGAQLAEALA
+141 KEVIALGTQLAEALA

-164 HRDLKPGNLRVTADG
+164 HRDLKPGNLRVTGDG

-190 LRLPVAP
+190 LRLPVVP

-202 SLEQPLAT
+202 SIDQTLAM

-223 GEEVDARTDIHA
+223 GEEADARTDLHA

-248 PFGKSDHA
+248 PFGKMESA
-256 QLITA
+256 QLIAA
-261 ILQQAPARPG
+261 ILRQAPAPPA
-271 QLNPQVSAELER
+271 QLNPQVPAELER

-307 RRLGAPS
+307 RRLGTPS
-314 SVTASWRVVERPRP
+314 SVTASWRVVERPRTR
-328 SVGRKILQGL
+328 VRRNVLL
-338 TAGLALTAV
+338 GLAGV
-347 LSLTA
+347 LVVLMVT
-352 ALLGTNLNRW
+352 ALLLGLNALSGW
-362 RERLFGTEAGARI
+362 RERLFGKEAGTGI

-382 LANLSGDAEQEYFAD
+382 LANLSGDPEQEYFAD
-397 GMTEDLI
+397 GMTEELI

-417 RTSVMQYKNARKPLR
+417 RTSVMQYKDARKPLR

-479 HDVLKLQ
+479 HDILKLQ
-486 GEVAQVIANAVNAR
+486 GEVAQVIANEVNAK

-515 DPEAYQAYLQGRYYW
+515 DPEVYQAYLQGRYYW
-530 NKRTEG
+530 NKRTEE
-536 DIRRAI
+536 DIRKAI
-542 GYFQQAINRD
+542 GYFQQAINKD

-566 LVLSLYSSAPW
+566 LVLSLYSSASW
-577 KDTYRQ
+577 QDTYRQ

-594 DDNLAEA
+594 DDSLAEA

-642 YLICSGDAEKAIAEI
+642 YLICWGDAEKAIAEI

-666 SPVVTSTYGRILLQ
+666 SPVVNSTYGRILLQ
-680 ARRYDEALAQAQKTL
+680 ARRYDGALAQAQKTL
-695 QMDANFN
+695 QMDANFY

-708 GEVYEQR
+708 AEVYEQR
-715 GMFEEA
+715 GRFEEA
-721 ITEGQKAATL
+721 ITEGQRAATL
-731 AGESA
+731 AGENA

-744 LLKSAYARNG
+744 LLRSGYARNG

-791 NARVGRNEAAVGL
+791 DARLGRNEAAVGL

-812 DFGLYYLKTSPALD
+812 DFGLYYLKTAPALD

>member
-1 VVFLYAYSR
+1 
-10 IGVRANAQW
+10 
-19 AEGGIFRMTSRP
+19 MTNRP

-61 AHDEHLARDVAIK
+61 AHDEHLHRDVAIK

-85 ARRHFRNEAL
+85 ARRHFRTEAL

-117 DFLAMEYIPGI
+117 DFLVMEYIPGI
-128 TLSEKLAGRPLPE
+128 TLSEKLAGRPLTE
-141 KEVIALGAQLAEALA
+141 KEVIALGMQLAEGLA
-156 AAHAEGVV
+156 AAHSEGVV
-164 HRDLKPGNLRVTADG
+164 HRDLKPANLRVTGDG

-190 LRLPVAP
+190 LEHPVIP
-197 SAATE
+197 HAATE
-202 SLEQPLAT
+202 SVTGGQA
-210 AGTLPYMAPEQLL
+210 AVGTLPYMAPEQLL
-223 GEEVDARTDIHA
+223 DEEVDARTDIHA

-248 PFGKSDHA
+248 PFGKLDQAH
-256 QLITA
+256 LITA
-261 ILQQAPARPG
+261 ILRQAPAPPA
-271 QLNPQVSAELER
+271 QLNSQVSAELER
-283 LIGKCLEKEPEN
+283 VIGKCLEKEPEN

-314 SVTASWRVVERPRP
+314 SVTASWRVVQRPRT
-328 SVGRKILQGL
+328 GIRKKVLLGV
-338 TAGLALTAV
+338 AGLLVVTAV
-347 LSLTA
+347 L
-352 ALLGTNLNRW
+352 LGVKTNGW
-362 RERLFGTEAGARI
+362 RERLLGKEAGVGI

-382 LANLSGDAEQEYFAD
+382 LVNLSGDPEQEYFAD
-397 GMTEDLI
+397 GMTEELI

-417 RTSVMQYKNARKPLR
+417 RTSVMQYKNARKPLPQ
-432 EIGRELGVEGVIEG
+432 IGRELGVEGVIEG
-446 SVRRVGDR
+446 SVQRVGDR
-454 VRITA
+454 VRISA

-486 GEVAQVIANAVNAR
+486 GEVAQVIANEVNAR
-500 VTPQEQA
+500 VTPKEQA
-507 RLSGKRPI
+507 GLADKRPI

-530 NKRTEG
+530 NKRTEE
-536 DIRRAI
+536 DIRKAI
-542 GYFQQAINRD
+542 GHFQQAINKD

-566 LVLSLYSSAPW
+566 LILSLYSSAPW
-577 KDTYRQ
+577 QETYRQ

-594 DDNLAEA
+594 DDTLAEA

-607 TRAGEQ
+607 TRAGED
-613 WDLAGALTELARA
+613 WDLEGALTELAQA

-642 YLICSGDAEKAIAEI
+642 YLICSGDVDKAIAEI

-666 SPVVTSTYGRILLQ
+666 SLVINSTYGRILFQ
-680 ARRYDEALAQAQKTL
+680 ARRYDGALAQAQKTL
-695 QMDANFN
+695 EMDANFY

-708 GEVYEQR
+708 AEVYEQQ
-715 GMFEEA
+715 GMFDEA
-721 ITEGQKAATL
+721 ITEGQRAATL

-744 LLKSAYARNG
+744 LLRSAYARNG
-754 AKGYWEQRL
+754 TKGYWEQRL
-763 QLAMKDARQSKDLPY
+763 QLAMEDARQSKDLPY
-778 ELADSSPYQLAVL
+778 ELADSSPYLLAVL
-791 NARVGRNEAAVGL
+791 NARVGRNEAAVAL
-804 LQKAFNEA
+804 LQKAFNES
-812 DFGLYYLKTSPALD
+812 DFGLYYLKTAPALD

>member
-1 VVFLYAYSR
+1 
-10 IGVRANAQW
+10 
-19 AEGGIFRMTSRP
+19 MTSRP

-61 AHDEHLARDVAIK
+61 AHDEHLSRDVAIK
-74 VLPAGTLSDQS
+74 VLPSGTLSDQS

-117 DFLAMEYIPGI
+117 DFLVMEYIPGI
-128 TLSEKLAGRPLPE
+128 TLSEKLAGRPLAE
-141 KEVIALGAQLAEALA
+141 KEVIALGMQLAEALA

-164 HRDLKPGNLRVTADG
+164 HRDLKPGNLRVTGDG

-190 LRLPVAP
+190 LRVPVMP

-202 SLEQPLAT
+202 SIDQTLAMV
-210 AGTLPYMAPEQLL
+210 GTLPYMAPEQLL
-223 GEEVDARTDIHA
+223 GEEADARTDIHA

-248 PFGKSDHA
+248 PFGKMEHA

-261 ILQQAPARPG
+261 ILRQAPAPPA
-271 QLNPQVSAELER
+271 QLNPQVPAELER

-307 RRLGAPS
+307 RGLGTPS

-328 SVGRKILQGL
+328 RVRRKVLL
-338 TAGLALTAV
+338 GLAGVLVVTAV
-347 LSLTA
+347 L
-352 ALLGTNLNRW
+352 LGLNAVSGW
-362 RERLFGTEAGARI
+362 RERLLGKKAGTGI

-382 LANLSGDAEQEYFAD
+382 LANLSGDPEQEYFAD
-397 GMTEDLI
+397 GMTEELI

-417 RTSVMQYKNARKPLR
+417 RTSMMQYKDARKPLR
-432 EIGRELGVEGVIEG
+432 EIGRELGVDGVIEG

-486 GEVAQVIANAVNAR
+486 GEVAQVIANEVNAK

-515 DPEAYQAYLQGRYYW
+515 EPDAYQAYLQGRYYW
-530 NKRTEG
+530 NKRTEE
-536 DIRRAI
+536 DIRKAI
-542 GYFQQAINRD
+542 GYFQQAINKD

-566 LVLSLYSSAPW
+566 LVMSLYSSAPW
-577 KDTYRQ
+577 QDTYRQ

-607 TRAGEQ
+607 TRAGEE

-666 SPVVTSTYGRILLQ
+666 SLVINSTYGSVLFQ
-680 ARRYDEALAQAQKTL
+680 ARRFDDALAQARKTL
-695 QMDANFN
+695 GMDANFYL
-702 PGHQLL
+702 GHQLL
-708 GEVYEQR
+708 AEVYEQR
-715 GMFEEA
+715 GMFEDA
-721 ITEGQKAATL
+721 ITERQRAATL

-736 EEAGRRAL
+736 EEAGRRAAL
-744 LLKSAYARNG
+744 LRSAYGKKG
-754 AKGYWEQRL
+754 AKAYWQERL
-763 QLAMKDARQSKDLPY
+763 QLAMKDAKQSTDLPY
-778 ELADSSPYQLAVL
+778 ELTDSSPYRLAVL
-791 NARVGRNEAAVGL
+791 NARAGQNEAAIGL
-804 LQKAFNEA
+804 LQKAFNER
-812 DFGLYYLKTSPALD
+812 DYGLYYLKAAPALD
-826 GLRSD
+826 GLRTD
-831 PRVASLMLRIGVT
+831 PRVANLMSRIGVT

>member
-1 VVFLYAYSR
+1 
-10 IGVRANAQW
+10 
-19 AEGGIFRMTSRP
+19 MTSRP

-61 AHDEHLARDVAIK
+61 AHDEHLSRDVAIK
-74 VLPAGTLSDQS
+74 VLPSGTLSDQS

-117 DFLAMEYIPGI
+117 DFLVMEYIPGI
-128 TLSEKLAGRPLPE
+128 TLSEKLAGRPLAE
-141 KEVIALGAQLAEALA
+141 KEVIALGTQLAEALA

-164 HRDLKPGNLRVTADG
+164 HRDLKPGNLRVTGDG

-190 LRLPVAP
+190 LRLPVVP

-202 SLEQPLAT
+202 SIDQTLAM

-223 GEEVDARTDIHA
+223 GEEADARTDLHA

-248 PFGKSDHA
+248 PFGKMESA
-256 QLITA
+256 QLIAA
-261 ILQQAPARPG
+261 ILRQAPAPPA
-271 QLNPQVSAELER
+271 QLNPQVPAELER

-307 RRLGAPS
+307 RRLGTPS
-314 SVTASWRVVERPRP
+314 SVTASWRVVERPRTR
-328 SVGRKILQGL
+328 VRRNVLL
-338 TAGLALTAV
+338 GLAGV
-347 LSLTA
+347 LVVLMVT
-352 ALLGTNLNRW
+352 ALLLGLNALSGW
-362 RERLFGTEAGARI
+362 RERLFGKEAGTGI

-382 LANLSGDAEQEYFAD
+382 LANLSGDPEQEYFAD
-397 GMTEDLI
+397 GMTEELI

-417 RTSVMQYKNARKPLR
+417 RTSVMQYKDARKPLR

-479 HDVLKLQ
+479 HDILKLQ
-486 GEVAQVIANAVNAR
+486 GEVAQVIANEVNAK

-515 DPEAYQAYLQGRYYW
+515 DPEVYQAYLQGRYYW
-530 NKRTEG
+530 NKRTEE
-536 DIRRAI
+536 DIRKAI
-542 GYFQQAINRD
+542 GYFQQAINKD

-566 LVLSLYSSAPW
+566 LVLSLYSSASW
-577 KDTYRQ
+577 QDTYRQ

-594 DDNLAEA
+594 DDSLAEA

-642 YLICSGDAEKAIAEI
+642 YLICWGDAEKAIAEI

-666 SPVVTSTYGRILLQ
+666 SPVVNSTYGRILLQ
-680 ARRYDEALAQAQKTL
+680 ARRYDGALAQAQKTL
-695 QMDANFN
+695 QMDANFY

-708 GEVYEQR
+708 AEVYEQR
-715 GMFEEA
+715 GRFEEA
-721 ITEGQKAATL
+721 ITEGQRAATL
-731 AGESA
+731 AGENA

-744 LLKSAYARNG
+744 LLRSGYARNG

-791 NARVGRNEAAVGL
+791 NARLGRNEAAVGL

-812 DFGLYYLKTSPALD
+812 DFGLYYLKTAPALD

>member
-1 VVFLYAYSR
+1 MRSGR
-10 IGVRANAQW
+10 R
-19 AEGGIFRMTSRP
+19 GGIFRMTSRP

-107 IYDFDTQDGV
+107 IFDFDTQDGV
-117 DFLAMEYIPGI
+117 DFLVMEYIPGI
-128 TLSEKLAGRPLPE
+128 TLSEKLAGRPLAE
-141 KEVIALGAQLAEALA
+141 KEVIALGTQLAEALA

-164 HRDLKPGNLRVTADG
+164 HRDLKPGNLRVTGDG

-190 LRLPVAP
+190 LRLPVMP

-202 SLEQPLAT
+202 SVDQTLAMS
-210 AGTLPYMAPEQLL
+210 GTLPYMAPEQLL
-223 GEEVDARTDIHA
+223 GDEADARTDIHA

-248 PFGKSDHA
+248 PFGKLERA

-261 ILQQAPARPG
+261 ILRQAPAPPA

-295 RYQSAKELAVDL
+295 RYQSAKELAVDM
-307 RRLGAPS
+307 RRMGTQS
-314 SVTASWRVVERPRP
+314 SVTASWRVVERPR
-328 SVGRKILQGL
+328 SRVRRKVLL
-338 TAGLALTAV
+338 GLAGVLAV
-347 LSLTA
+347 T
-352 ALLGTNLNRW
+352 ALLLGLNAVSGW
-362 RERLFGTEAGARI
+362 RERRLGKEGGAGI

-382 LANLSGDAEQEYFAD
+382 LANLSGDPEQEYFAD
-397 GMTEDLI
+397 GMTEELI
-404 TDLSKIGSLKVIS
+404 TDLAKIGSLKVIS
-417 RTSVMQYKNARKPLR
+417 RTSVMQYKDARKPLR

-446 SVRRVGDR
+446 SVQRVGDR

-486 GEVAQVIANAVNAR
+486 GEVAQVIANEVNAK

-530 NKRTEG
+530 NKRTEE
-536 DIRRAI
+536 DIRKAI
-542 GYFQQAINRD
+542 GYYQQAINKD

-577 KDTYRQ
+577 QDTYRQ

-613 WDLAGALTELARA
+613 WDLAGALTELRRA

-642 YLICSGDAEKAIAEI
+642 YLICSGDAERAIAEI

-666 SPVVTSTYGRILLQ
+666 SLVINSTYGYILLQ
-680 ARRYDEALAQAQKTL
+680 ARRYDDALAQARKTL
-695 QMDANFN
+695 GMDANFYL
-702 PGHQLL
+702 GHELL
-708 GEVYEQR
+708 AEVYEQR
-715 GMFEEA
+715 ELFEEA
-721 ITEGQKAATL
+721 ITERQRAATL

-744 LLKSAYARNG
+744 LLRSAFRRKG
-754 AKGYWEQRL
+754 ATAYWQERL
-763 QLAMKDARQSKDLPY
+763 QLAMKDAKQTKDLPY
-778 ELADSSPYQLAVL
+778 ELTDSSPYRLAVL
-791 NARVGRNEAAVGL
+791 NARAGRNEAAIGL
-804 LQKAFNEA
+804 LQKAFDER
-812 DFGLYYLKTSPALD
+812 DYGLYYLKTAPALD

-831 PRVASLMLRIGVT
+831 SRVASLMLRIGVT
-844 QNR
+844 QTQ

>member
-1 VVFLYAYSR
+1 
-10 IGVRANAQW
+10 
-19 AEGGIFRMTSRP
+19 MTSRP

-61 AHDEHLARDVAIK
+61 AHDEHLSRDVAIK
-74 VLPAGTLSDQS
+74 VLPSGTLSDQS

-95 ALSKLNHPGIAT
+95 ALSKLNYPGIAT

-117 DFLAMEYIPGI
+117 DFLVMEYIPGI
-128 TLSEKLAGRPLPE
+128 TLSEKLAGRPLAE
-141 KEVIALGAQLAEALA
+141 KEVVALGTQLAEALA

-164 HRDLKPGNLRVTADG
+164 HRDLKPGNLRVTGDG

-190 LRLPVAP
+190 LRIPVIP
-197 SAATE
+197 GAATE
-202 SLEQPLAT
+202 SIDQTLAM

-223 GEEVDARTDIHA
+223 GEEADARTDIHA

-248 PFGKSDHA
+248 PFGKMERA

-261 ILQQAPARPG
+261 ILRQAPAPPA
-271 QLNPQVSAELER
+271 QLNPQVPAELER

-307 RRLGAPS
+307 RRLGTPS
-314 SVTASWRVVERPRP
+314 SVTASWRVVERPR
-328 SVGRKILQGL
+328 SRVRRNVLL
-338 TAGLALTAV
+338 GLAGV
-347 LSLTA
+347 LVVLMVT
-352 ALLGTNLNRW
+352 ALLLGLNALNGW
-362 RERLFGTEAGARI
+362 RERLFGKEAGTGI

-382 LANLSGDAEQEYFAD
+382 LANLSGDPEQEYFAD
-397 GMTEDLI
+397 GMTEELI

-417 RTSVMQYKNARKPLR
+417 RTSVMQYKDARKPLR
-432 EIGRELGVEGVIEG
+432 EIGRELGVDGVIEG

-486 GEVAQVIANAVNAR
+486 GEVAQVIANEVNAK

-530 NKRTEG
+530 NKRTEE
-536 DIRRAI
+536 DIRKAI
-542 GYFQQAINRD
+542 GYFQRAINKE

-577 KDTYRQ
+577 QDTYRQ

-642 YLICSGDAEKAIAEI
+642 YLICSGDGEKAIAEI

-666 SPVVTSTYGRILLQ
+666 SLVINSTYGYILLQ
-680 ARRYDEALAQAQKTL
+680 ARRYDDALAQARKTL
-695 QMDANFN
+695 GMDANFYL
-702 PGHQLL
+702 GHQLL
-708 GEVYEQR
+708 AEVYEQR
-715 GMFEEA
+715 GMFEESV
-721 ITEGQKAATL
+721 TERQKAATL
-731 AGESA
+731 AGENA

-744 LLKSAYARNG
+744 LLRSAYAKKG
-754 AKGYWEQRL
+754 AKAYWQERL
-763 QLAMKDARQSKDLPY
+763 QLAMKDAKQSKDLPY
-778 ELADSSPYQLAVL
+778 ELTDSSPYRLAVL
-791 NARVGRNEAAVGL
+791 NARAGRNEAAIGL
-804 LQKAFNEA
+804 LQKAFDER
-812 DFGLYYLKTSPALD
+812 DYGLYYLKTAPALD

>member
-1 VVFLYAYSR
+1 
-10 IGVRANAQW
+10 
-19 AEGGIFRMTSRP
+19 MTSRP

-117 DFLAMEYIPGI
+117 DFLVMEYIPGI
-128 TLSEKLAGRPLPE
+128 TLSEKLAGRPLAE
-141 KEVIALGAQLAEALA
+141 KEVIALGTQLAEALA

-164 HRDLKPGNLRVTADG
+164 HRDLKPGNLRVTGDG

-190 LRLPVAP
+190 LRLPVMP

-202 SLEQPLAT
+202 SVDQTLAM

-223 GEEVDARTDIHA
+223 GEDADSRTDIHA
-235 AGAVLYEMATGQR
+235 AGAVLYEMTTGQR
-248 PFGKSDHA
+248 PFGKMERV

-261 ILQQAPARPG
+261 ILHQAPAPPA
-271 QLNPQVSAELER
+271 QLNPQLPAELER

-307 RRLGAPS
+307 RRLGTPS
-314 SVTASWRVVERPRP
+314 SVTASWRVVERPR
-328 SVGRKILQGL
+328 SRLGRKVLLGL
-338 TAGLALTAV
+338 TGV
-347 LSLTA
+347 LVVT
-352 ALLGTNLNRW
+352 ALLLGLNAVSGW
-362 RERLFGTEAGARI
+362 RERLLGKEAGAGI

-382 LANLSGDAEQEYFAD
+382 LANLSGDPEQEYFAD
-397 GMTEDLI
+397 GMTEELI
-404 TDLSKIGSLKVIS
+404 TDLSKIASLKVIS
-417 RTSVMQYKNARKPLR
+417 RTSVMQYKDARKPLR

-486 GEVAQVIANAVNAR
+486 GEVAQVIANEVNAK

-530 NKRTEG
+530 NKRTEE
-536 DIRRAI
+536 DIRKAI
-542 GYFQQAINRD
+542 GYFQQAINKN

-577 KDTYRQ
+577 QDTYRQ

-666 SPVVTSTYGRILLQ
+666 SLVINSTYGYILFQ
-680 ARRYDEALAQAQKTL
+680 ARRYDDALAQARKTL
-695 QMDANFN
+695 GMDANFYL
-702 PGHQLL
+702 GHELL
-708 GEVYEQR
+708 AEVYEQR

-721 ITEGQKAATL
+721 ITERQRAATL

-744 LLKSAYARNG
+744 LLRSAYARKG
-754 AKGYWEQRL
+754 AKAYWQERL
-763 QLAMKDARQSKDLPY
+763 QLAMKDAKQSKDLPY
-778 ELADSSPYQLAVL
+778 DLTDSSPYRLAVL
-791 NARVGRNEAAVGL
+791 NARAGQNEAAIGL
-804 LQKAFNEA
+804 LQKAFNER
-812 DFGLYYLKTSPALD
+812 DYGLYYLKTAPALD

>member
-1 VVFLYAYSR
+1 MASR
-10 IGVRANAQW
+10 
-19 AEGGIFRMTSRP
+19 T

-61 AHDEHLARDVAIK
+61 AHDEHLSRDVAIK
-74 VLPAGTLSDQS
+74 VLPSGTLGEQS

-128 TLSEKLAGRPLPE
+128 MLSEKLAGRPLPE
-141 KEVIALGAQLAEALA
+141 KEVIALGTQLAEALA

-164 HRDLKPGNLRVTADG
+164 HRDLKPGNLRLTGDG

-190 LRLPVAP
+190 LGLPVMP
-197 SAATE
+197 GAATE
-202 SLEQPLAT
+202 SLDQTLAMS
-210 AGTLPYMAPEQLL
+210 GTLPYMAPEQLL
-223 GEEVDARTDIHA
+223 GKEADARTDIHA

-248 PFGKSDHA
+248 PFGKLESA

-261 ILQQAPARPG
+261 ILQQAPAPPA
-271 QLNPQVSAELER
+271 QLNSQVSADLER

-307 RRLGAPS
+307 RRLSTPS
-314 SVTASWRVVERPRP
+314 SVTASWRVVQRPRTR
-328 SVGRKILQGL
+328 VRKKVLLGV
-338 TAGLALTAV
+338 AGVLAVAAV
-347 LSLTA
+347 LLGLNWNA
-352 ALLGTNLNRW
+352 WRQRLLGN
-362 RERLFGTEAGARI
+362 EAGSGI

-382 LANLSGDAEQEYFAD
+382 LVNLSGDPEQEYFAD
-397 GMTEDLI
+397 GMTEELI

-417 RTSVMQYKNARKPLR
+417 RTSVMQYKNARKPLPQ
-432 EIGRELGVEGVIEG
+432 IGRELGVEGVIEG
-446 SVRRVGDR
+446 SVQRVGNR
-454 VRITA
+454 VRISA
-459 QLIYAPSDTHLW
+459 QLIYAPADTHLW
-471 AESYDRDL
+471 AETYDRDL

-486 GEVAQVIANAVNAR
+486 GEVAQVIANEVNAR
-500 VTPQEQA
+500 VTPKEQA
-507 RLSGKRPI
+507 GLADKRPI

-530 NKRTEG
+530 NKRTEE
-536 DIRRAI
+536 DIRKAI
-542 GYFQQAINRD
+542 GYFQQAINKD

-566 LVLSLYSSAPW
+566 LILSIYSSSAPW
-577 KDTYRQ
+577 RETYQQ
-583 AKAAATKALEI
+583 AKVAATKALEI
-594 DDNLAEA
+594 DDTLAEA

-607 TRAGEQ
+607 TRAGED
-613 WDLAGALTELARA
+613 WDLQGALTELARA

-642 YLICSGDAEKAIAEI
+642 YLICSGDTDKAIAEI

-666 SPVVTSTYGRILLQ
+666 SPVINSTYGRILFQ

-695 QMDANFN
+695 EMDANFY

-708 GEVYEQR
+708 AEVYEQQ
-715 GMFEEA
+715 GMFEAA
-721 ITEGQKAATL
+721 ITESQRAATL
-731 AGESA
+731 AGETA
-736 EEAGRRAL
+736 EEAARRASL
-744 LLKSAYARNG
+744 LRTAYARNG
-754 AKGYWEQRL
+754 AKAYWEQRL
-763 QLAMKDARQSKDLPY
+763 QLAMKDASLSKDLPY

-791 NARVGRNEAAVGL
+791 NARVGRNEAAVTL
-804 LQKAFNEA
+804 LQKAFNES
-812 DFGLYYLKTSPALD
+812 DFGLYYLKTAPALD
-826 GLRSD
+826 ELRSD
-831 PRVASLMLRIGVT
+831 PRVASLMMRIGVT
-844 QNR
+844 PHR

>member
-1 VVFLYAYSR
+1 
-10 IGVRANAQW
+10 
-19 AEGGIFRMTSRP
+19 MTSRP
-31 SGQDLAVGI
+31 SGPDLAVGI

-74 VLPAGTLSDQS
+74 VLPAGTLSDPS

-117 DFLAMEYIPGI
+117 DFLVMEYIPGM
-128 TLSEKLAGRPLPE
+128 TLSEKLAGRPLAE
-141 KEVIALGAQLAEALA
+141 KEVLALGVQLAEALA

-164 HRDLKPGNLRVTADG
+164 HRDVKPGNLRVTGDG
-179 RLKILDFGLAK
+179 RLKVLDFGLAK
-190 LRLPVAP
+190 LRLPVVP

-202 SLEQPLAT
+202 SIDQTLAMT
-210 AGTLPYMAPEQLL
+210 GTLPYMAPEQLL
-223 GEEVDARTDIHA
+223 GEEADARTDIHS

-248 PFGKSDHA
+248 PFGKLERA

-261 ILQQAPARPG
+261 ILRQAPVPPA
-271 QLNPQVSAELER
+271 QLNPQVPAELER
-283 LIGKCLEKEPEN
+283 LIGKCLEKDPEN

-307 RRLGAPS
+307 RRLGMPS
-314 SVTASWRVVERPRP
+314 SVTASWRVVERPR
-328 SVGRKILQGL
+328 SRLRRKVLLGL
-338 TAGLALTAV
+338 TGV
-347 LSLTA
+347 LVVA
-352 ALLGTNLNRW
+352 ALLLGLNAVSGW
-362 RERLFGTEAGARI
+362 RERLLGKEAGAAI

-382 LANLSGDAEQEYFAD
+382 LANLSGDPEQEYFAD
-397 GMTEDLI
+397 GMTEELI

-417 RTSVMQYKNARKPLR
+417 RTSVMQYKDARKPLR
-432 EIGRELGVEGVIEG
+432 EIGRELGVDGVIEG

-486 GEVAQVIANAVNAR
+486 GEVAQVIANEINAK

-515 DPEAYQAYLQGRYYW
+515 DPAAYQAYLQGRYYW
-530 NKRTEG
+530 NKRTEE
-536 DIRRAI
+536 DIQKAI
-542 GYFQQAINRD
+542 GYFQQAINKD

-577 KDTYRQ
+577 QDTYRQ
-583 AKAAATKALEI
+583 AKAAAVKALEI

-642 YLICSGDAEKAIAEI
+642 YLICSGDAEKAITQI

-666 SPVVTSTYGRILLQ
+666 SLVINSTYGYILLQ
-680 ARRYDEALAQAQKTL
+680 ARRYDESLAQARKTL
-695 QMDANFN
+695 GMDANFYL
-702 PGHQLL
+702 GHQLL
-708 GEVYEQR
+708 AEAYEQR

-721 ITEGQKAATL
+721 ITERQTAATL

-736 EEAGRRAL
+736 EQAGRRAL
-744 LLKSAYARNG
+744 LLRNAYAKKN
-754 AKGYWEQRL
+754 AKAYWQERL
-763 QLAMKDARQSKDLPY
+763 QLAMKDAKQSRDLPY
-778 ELADSSPYQLAVL
+778 ELTDSSPYRLAVL
-791 NARVGRNEAAVGL
+791 NARAGRNEAAIGL
-804 LQKAFNEA
+804 LQKAFNER
-812 DFGLYYLKTSPALD
+812 DYGLYYLKTAPALD
-826 GLRSD
+826 GLHSD
-831 PRVASLMLRIGVT
+831 PRVASLMLRIGVA

>member
-1 VVFLYAYSR
+1 
-10 IGVRANAQW
+10 
-19 AEGGIFRMTSRP
+19 MTSRP

-128 TLSEKLAGRPLPE
+128 TLSEKLAGRPLAE
-141 KEVIALGAQLAEALA
+141 KEVIVLGTQLAEALA

-164 HRDLKPGNLRVTADG
+164 HRDLKPGNLRVTGDG

-190 LRLPVAP
+190 LRLPVVPGAP
-197 SAATE
+197 TE
-202 SLEQPLAT
+202 SIDQTLAMS
-210 AGTLPYMAPEQLL
+210 GTLPYMAPEQLL
-223 GEEVDARTDIHA
+223 GEDADARTDIHA
-235 AGAVLYEMATGQR
+235 AGAVLYEMTTGQR
-248 PFGKSDHA
+248 PFGKMERV

-261 ILQQAPARPG
+261 ILRQAPAPPA

-307 RRLGAPS
+307 RRLGTSS
-314 SVTASWRVVERPRP
+314 SVTASWRVVERPR
-328 SVGRKILQGL
+328 SRLRRKVLLGL
-338 TAGLALTAV
+338 IGV
-347 LSLTA
+347 LVVT
-352 ALLGTNLNRW
+352 ALLLGLNAASGW
-362 RERLFGTEAGARI
+362 RERLLGKEAGAGI

-382 LANLSGDAEQEYFAD
+382 LANLSGDPEQEYFAD
-397 GMTEDLI
+397 GMTEELI

-417 RTSVMQYKNARKPLR
+417 RTSVMQYKDARKPLR

-479 HDVLKLQ
+479 HDVLRLQ
-486 GEVAQVIANAVNAR
+486 GEVAQVIANEVNAK
-500 VTPQEQA
+500 VTPQEKA
-507 RLSGKRPI
+507 RLSGKRPV
-515 DPEAYQAYLQGRYYW
+515 DPEAYQAYLEGRYYW
-530 NKRTEG
+530 NKRTEE
-536 DIRRAI
+536 DIRKAI
-542 GYFQQAINRD
+542 GYFQQAINKN

-577 KDTYRQ
+577 QDTYRQ

-601 HATLAS
+601 HAALAS

-642 YLICSGDAEKAIAEI
+642 YMICSGDAEKAIAEI

-666 SPVVTSTYGRILLQ
+666 SLVINSTYGYILFQ
-680 ARRYDEALAQAQKTL
+680 ARRYDDALAQARKTL
-695 QMDANFN
+695 GMDANFYL
-702 PGHQLL
+702 GHELL
-708 GEVYEQR
+708 AEVYEQR

-721 ITEGQKAATL
+721 STERERAATL

-744 LLKSAYARNG
+744 LLRSAYARKG
-754 AKGYWEQRL
+754 AKAYWQERL
-763 QLAMKDARQSKDLPY
+763 QLAMEDAKQSKDLPY
-778 ELADSSPYQLAVL
+778 DLTDSSPYRLAVL
-791 NARVGRNEAAVGL
+791 NARAGQNEAAIGL
-804 LQKAFNEA
+804 LQRAFNER
-812 DFGLYYLKTSPALD
+812 DYGLYYLKTVPALD

-831 PRVASLMLRIGVT
+831 PRVANLMLRIGIT